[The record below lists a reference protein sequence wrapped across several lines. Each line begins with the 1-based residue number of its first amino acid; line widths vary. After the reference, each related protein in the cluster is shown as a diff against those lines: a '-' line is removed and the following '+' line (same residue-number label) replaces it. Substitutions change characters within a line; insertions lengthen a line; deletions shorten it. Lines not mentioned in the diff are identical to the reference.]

1 MRSIVPIAGLAAL
14 ALAGC
19 GSSSESSSVSTSR
32 ATPTTTSSTSATQTT
47 STTTSSPST
56 TTQTTST
63 TTSSPST
70 TTKTTSTTSTR
81 MKTKQRAA
89 AAPGG
94 PELPADF
101 TIKAGGT
108 LSPPSVSAPGRT
120 PILLTISTKDGA
132 THQVALGTPQSQR
145 LTVQAGHPGR
155 VLLEG
160 LRDGTYAV
168 EVDGHPRGKLI
179 VGATPGP

>member
-32 ATPTTTSSTSATQTT
+32 ATPTTTSSTRS
-47 STTTSSPST
+47 
-56 TTQTTST
+56 TQTTST

-81 MKTKQRAA
+81 MKTKPRAA

-101 TIKAGGT
+101 RIKAGGT

-120 PILLTISTKDGA
+120 PILLTISTNDGA
-132 THQVALGTPQSQR
+132 THQVALGTPQGQR
-145 LTVQAGHPGR
+145 LTVQAGRPGR